1 MQYFYDKQIRRY
13 VQQFL
18 RLFNNFSIQM
28 GHNEAGLEEY
38 QRVPVR
44 YASRDRM
51 TEAILKQ
58 NSENIIN
65 TVPIMVGY
73 IDNIAMAPEMR
84 MYQNHEEKIQV
95 FEKKFNHVTDS
106 YEDEVGKTYTVERHM
121 PTPYKL
127 TMNLDLWSSNM
138 DQKLQMLEQIMVIF
152 NPTLNIKSSNNP
164 LDWSSL
170 TYVSLVTTSFSSR
183 TIPIGTEDSID
194 IATLGFEVPIFI
206 NPPAKIRKQTIIHTI
221 LNDLDVVATGE
232 LDEWILSN
240 PIYDADNQAQTWV
253 PVSFDDF
260 HAKIDGTTVQL
271 LGKDLKPVDSNNDPL
286 KWEDLLKTYGQLQP
300 GISQLRFR
308 KTTDPADT
316 SADIVGN
323 ISINSGDDNLL
334 DIVFDTDTYPA
345 TTLTSITGIVDPQVN
360 YPGDGTLAA
369 ATLGDRVLVLTDV
382 PQITEWSSVDAN
394 KDDIIEYNGS
404 AWVLSFDSSADQP
417 ISYVLNNADSS
428 IYEWTGVFKTAWVD
442 SNWINAIEG
451 TYKPSYWRIYL

>member
-1 MQYFYDKQIRRY
+1 
-13 VQQFL
+13 
-18 RLFNNFSIQM
+18 
-28 GHNEAGLEEY
+28 
-38 QRVPVR
+38 
-44 YASRDRM
+44 M

-73 IDNIAMAPEMR
+73 IDNIQMAPEMR

-95 FEKKFNHVTDS
+95 FEKKFNTVTDS

-138 DQKLQMLEQIMVIF
+138 DQKLQMLEQIMVVF

-183 TIPIGTEDSID
+183 TVPIGTEDSID

-221 LNDLDVVATGE
+221 LADLDVVATGE
-232 LDEWILSN
+232 LDEWVLSN
-240 PIYDADNQAQTWV
+240 PIYDASEQSQTWV
-253 PVSFDDF
+253 IASFDDF
-260 HAKIDGTTVQL
+260 HAKVSGTTVQL
-271 LGKDLKPVDSNNDPL
+271 LGKDLKSVDSNNDPL
-286 KWEDLLKTYGQLQP
+286 KWEDLLKSYGQLQP

-308 KTTDPADT
+308 KTTNPADT
-316 SADIVGN
+316 SADIVGTITFN
-323 ISINSGDDNLL
+323 GGDDNLL

-345 TTLTSITGIVDPQVN
+345 TTLTSITAIVDPKLN
-360 YPGDGTLAA
+360 KPDDGTLPASA
-369 ATLGDRVLVLTDV
+369 LGQRYLITDDLPAMAKWSFLEADR
-382 PQITEWSSVDAN
+382 
-394 KDDIIEYNGS
+394 DDIIEYNGS
-404 AWVLSFDSSADQP
+404 DWIISFDASANSA
-417 ISYVLNNADSS
+417 INYVLNNADSN
-428 IYEWTGVFKTAWVD
+428 IYEWVD
-442 SNWINAIEG
+442 SDWINAIEG

>member
-38 QRVPVR
+38 QRIPVR

-73 IDNIAMAPEMR
+73 IDNIQMAPEMR
-84 MYQNHEEKIQV
+84 MYQNHEEKVQV

-183 TIPIGTEDSID
+183 TVPIGTEDSID

-206 NPPAKIRKQTIIHTI
+206 NPPAKVRKQTIIHTI

-260 HAKIDGTTVQL
+260 HAKVSGTTVQL
-271 LGKDLKPVDSNNDPL
+271 LGKDLKAVDSNNDAL
-286 KWEDLLKTYGQLQP
+286 KWEDVLEAYGQLQP

-308 KTTDPADT
+308 KTIDPADT

-345 TTLTSITGIVDPQVN
+345 TTLTSITGITNPQAN
-360 YPGDGTLAA
+360 YPGDGTLAT
-369 ATLGDRVLVLTDV
+369 ATTGQRYLITNDV
-382 PQITEWSSVDAN
+382 AQIASWSSLSAN
-394 KDDIIEYNGS
+394 TNDIIEYNGA
-404 AWVLSFDSSADQP
+404 AWVVSFDASATST
-417 ISYVLNNADSS
+417 ISYVLNNADSN
-428 IYEWTGVFKTAWVD
+428 IYEWVD

>member
-1 MQYFYDKQIRRY
+1 
-13 VQQFL
+13 
-18 RLFNNFSIQM
+18 M
-28 GHNEAGLEEY
+28 GHNEAGAPEY

-84 MYQNHEEKIQV
+84 MYQNHEEKVQV

-106 YEDEVGKTYTVERHM
+106 YEDEVGKTYTVERYM

-183 TIPIGTEDSID
+183 TIPIGTEDNID

-206 NPPAKIRKQTIIHTI
+206 NPPAKIRKQTIIH
-221 LNDLDVVATGE
+221 NVC
-232 LDEWILSN
+232 
-240 PIYDADNQAQTWV
+240 
-253 PVSFDDF
+253 
-260 HAKIDGTTVQL
+260 H
-271 LGKDLKPVDSNNDPL
+271 
-286 KWEDLLKTYGQLQP
+286 
-300 GISQLRFR
+300 
-308 KTTDPADT
+308 
-316 SADIVGN
+316 
-323 ISINSGDDNLL
+323 
-334 DIVFDTDTYPA
+334 
-345 TTLTSITGIVDPQVN
+345 
-360 YPGDGTLAA
+360 
-369 ATLGDRVLVLTDV
+369 
-382 PQITEWSSVDAN
+382 
-394 KDDIIEYNGS
+394 
-404 AWVLSFDSSADQP
+404 
-417 ISYVLNNADSS
+417 
-428 IYEWTGVFKTAWVD
+428 
-442 SNWINAIEG
+442 
-451 TYKPSYWRIYL
+451 

>member
-38 QRVPVR
+38 QRIPVR

-73 IDNIAMAPEMR
+73 IDNITMAPEMR
-84 MYQNHEEKIQV
+84 MYQNHEEKVQV

-183 TIPIGTEDSID
+183 TIPIGTEDNID

-253 PVSFDDF
+253 IVSFDDF
-260 HAKIDGTTVQL
+260 HAKVSGTTVQL
-271 LGKDLKPVDSNNDPL
+271 LGKDLKAVDSNNDAL
-286 KWEDLLKTYGQLQP
+286 KWEDVLEAYGQLQP

-308 KTTDPADT
+308 KTTDPTDT

-345 TTLTSITGIVDPQVN
+345 TTLTSITGIINPQAN
-360 YPGDGTLAA
+360 YPGDGTLAT
-369 ATLGDRVLVLTDV
+369 ATTGQRYLITNDV
-382 PQITEWSSVDAN
+382 AQIASWSSLSAN
-394 KDDIIEYNGS
+394 TNDIIEYNGA
-404 AWVLSFDSSADQP
+404 AWVVSFDASATST
-417 ISYVLNNADSS
+417 ISYVLNNADSN
-428 IYEWTGVFKTAWVD
+428 IYEWVD